1 MMADVRVHSTVGQM
15 ERLMVFL
22 KDSLL
27 AGEMGLKMVVL
38 MAPLLVVM
46 MVQLTVDEMVVH
58 SEL

>member
-1 MMADVRVHSTVGQM
+1 MM

-46 MVQLTVDEMVVH
+46 MVQLTVDEMVVN